1 MKPPSDITIGLIPVM
16 GTGLAMFC
24 AGWITGYVIGL
35 RKAWRD
41 ERKIHS

>member
-1 MKPPSDITIGLIPVM
+1 MKQPGDLTSGFMLIICIGLV
-16 GTGLAMFC
+16 MFC
-24 AGWITGYVIGL
+24 AGWITGYVMGL